1 MRFLINGYWKDDK
14 TKFSDYLV
22 TDYDDMEDDEDEDEV
37 FYFGLSEPEIQE
49 AIKLGWNTELEF
61 VITSYTKL

>member
-22 TDYDDMEDDEDEDEV
+22 TDYDDNAEDEDEI
-37 FYFGLSEPEIQE
+37 FYFGLNEEEIKE
-49 AIKLGWNTELEF
+49 AIKLGWDTALEF